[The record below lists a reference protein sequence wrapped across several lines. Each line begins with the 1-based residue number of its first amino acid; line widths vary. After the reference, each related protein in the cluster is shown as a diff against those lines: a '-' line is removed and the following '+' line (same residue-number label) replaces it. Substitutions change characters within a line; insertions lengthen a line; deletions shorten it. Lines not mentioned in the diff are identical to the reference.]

1 MVPLMMDKAW
11 LDCEI
16 ILQLN
21 VMNKKPKTTTKTS
34 LDKLSCWCVT
44 GAQAKL
50 EFAGISCIFCAVFL
64 CFVSR
69 E

>member
-1 MVPLMMDKAW
+1 MVLLMVDKAW
-11 LDCEI
+11 LDCKI

-44 GAQAKL
+44 DAQTKI
-50 EFAGISCIFCAVFL
+50 EFAGISCIFYAVFL
-64 CFVSR
+64 HFVS
-69 E
+69 